1 MKELDEDEEY
11 KYKLKYILNNMEKLL
26 NNKKQSS
33 FILEV
38 QISLLIGMNN

>member
-11 KYKLKYILNNMEKLL
+11 KNKLKYILNNMEKLL